1 MAEQASSL
9 KRPCIWAASNVASI
23 RSTAPTTSSFGKGK
37 ATKSSLRPSK
47 QCDKHEVAWQ
57 LLLAQIKMQQ
67 LGESHAKGAAS
78 RTSKPVDHSIEK
90 MATRN

>member
-1 MAEQASSL
+1 
-9 KRPCIWAASNVASI
+9 
-23 RSTAPTTSSFGKGK
+23 
-37 ATKSSLRPSK
+37 
-47 QCDKHEVAWQ
+47 
-57 LLLAQIKMQQ
+57 LLAQIKMQQ